1 MYGLDALF
9 TAQAQWMS
17 FALCEFEFRVFY
29 WQRCSDVYF
38 TYSGLLIMHY
48 SKRYK
53 NCHSQGKGTE
63 CVFLIISDFCIHVHT
78 QYNKA
83 LFFPWKCNKLS
94 AALQHFFLLDA
105 VVNSRGLQPLFF
117 ISWIP
122 RWDDTGAHHHIS
134 IALRHIYT
142 SRVYYLGCRNFF
154 FTPLRKC
161 QPCLE
166 ALCLWAVLLSPSCEP
181 ISRECL
187 EGISSNIAQPPSW
200 THTKWLWGSGQRS
213 EVTVTSQNTQ
223 FTRLL
228 WQIVMFLNS
237 FIFQVLPPS

>member
-1 MYGLDALF
+1 MYGLDDLF
-9 TAQAQWMS
+9 TARALWMS

-38 TYSGLLIMHY
+38 TYSGLLVMHY
-48 SKRYK
+48 SKRYEIATLK
-53 NCHSQGKGTE
+53 ARGLN
-63 CVFLIISDFCIHVHT
+63 VFLLLCQIFIFMCVSNIT
-78 QYNKA
+78 RL
-83 LFFPWKCNKLS
+83 LFSGKCNKLS
-94 AALQHFFLLDA
+94 AALQRFFLLDV

-122 RWDDTGAHHHIS
+122 RWDDTGDHHHIF

-166 ALCLWAVLLSPSCEP
+166 ALCLWVVLLSPSCEP
-181 ISRECL
+181 ISQESL
-187 EGISSNIAQPPSW
+187 EGISSNIAKPPTW
-200 THTKWLWGSGQRS
+200 TRTKWLWGSGQRPK
-213 EVTVTSQNTQ
+213 VTVTSQNTQ

-228 WQIVMFLNS
+228 WQTFHTNVW
-237 FIFQVLPPS
+237 